1 MIKGFSIRRIVYFIG
16 FSLVCA
22 TAAEA
27 TPAYARQMDMEC
39 MSCHY
44 QNIPKLNAFGREFKI
59 SGFTMTSGKKEI
71 KSNQNGGLALP
82 EHLGF
87 GFVLKARL
95 HDTKKGDPTVADDH
109 TTFSE
114 IFDESAL
121 LFGGKISDNIGGSF
135 ELANGT
141 NDIATTETDINGTTV
156 ITSVENEGSG
166 AGISGKL
173 TFTKAFSFG
182 RLGVTAFNTD
192 SLGVFSGTEIYSTGL
207 YRPIRQ
213 FENRK
218 KANILQR
225 NGIGDG
231 SASGVQAYYYGH
243 GLYATFGQYVP
254 GYGQSIDV
262 SSEGYKD
269 FARVAYEFSLAD
281 FTIAAGGFYIGG
293 DIIGVTQNANDV
305 VWTSAADSFD
315 RKANGFDMQIEG
327 AVNGMPLMITG
338 AALLNNKYSPSGN
351 KASNKAEKTGF
362 SFDAQLNPASDFGLK
377 LAYLSH
383 SDDVNEVNDESIIS
397 AGAEYNVAQNVRL
410 CIEYSNIDY
419 PNNSAKNTDSD
430 LLFMAMVAF

>member
-1 MIKGFSIRRIVYFIG
+1 MRRDFFTKKIVSIVG
-16 FSLVCA
+16 LSLVCA

-27 TPAYARQMDMEC
+27 TPAFARQMDMDC
-39 MSCHY
+39 MSCHF
-44 QNIPKLNAFGREFKI
+44 QNIPKLNSFGRDFKM
-59 SGFTMTSGKKEI
+59 SGFTMTNGKKEI

-82 EHLGF
+82 ENLGF

-135 ELANGT
+135 ELANGV
-141 NDIATTETDINGTTV
+141 NDISTTDINGTVTG
-156 ITSVENEGSG
+156 VESEGSG

-182 RLGVTAFNTD
+182 RLGITAFNTD
-192 SLGVFSGTEIYSTGL
+192 SLGLFSGTEMYSTGL

-231 SASGVQAYYYGH
+231 SASGVQIYYHGH
-243 GLYATFGQYVP
+243 GLYATAGQYVP

-269 FARVAYEFSLAD
+269 FARAAYEFSLSD

-293 DIIGVTQNANDV
+293 DIIGVTQNASDI

-315 RKANGFDMQIEG
+315 RKANGIDMQIEG
-327 AVNGMPLMITG
+327 TISGMSLMITG
-338 AALLNNKYSPSGN
+338 AALLNNKYSPSAIVGL
-351 KASNKAEKTGF
+351 KEEKTGF
-362 SFDAQLNPASDFGLK
+362 SFDAQLNPISDIGLK
-377 LAYLSH
+377 VAYLSH
-383 SDDVNEVNDESIIS
+383 EDKRVKTKDESIIS
-397 AGAEYNVAQNVRL
+397 LGIEHNVAQNVRL
-410 CIEYSNIDY
+410 CLEYSNIDY
-419 PNNSAKNTDSD
+419 PNDSAKKTDSD

>member
-1 MIKGFSIRRIVYFIG
+1 MIKVISAKKIISMIG
-16 FSLVCA
+16 LSLMCA

-27 TPAYARQMDMEC
+27 TPAYARQMDMDC
-39 MSCHY
+39 MSCHF
-44 QNIPKLNAFGREFKI
+44 QNMPKLNSFGREFKM

-71 KSNQNGGLALP
+71 KSEQNGGLALP
-82 EHLGF
+82 DNLGF

-95 HDTKKGDPTVADDH
+95 HDTKKGDPTVVDDH

-135 ELANGT
+135 ELANGG
-141 NDIATTETDINGTTV
+141 NDAVAITDVNGTV
-156 ITSVENEGSG
+156 IDVESDGSG

-173 TFTKAFSFG
+173 TFTKVFSFG
-182 RLGVTAFNTD
+182 RLGATAFNTD
-192 SLGVFSGTEIYSTGL
+192 ALGVFSGTEMYSTGL

-218 KANILQR
+218 KTNILQR

-231 SASGVQAYYYGH
+231 SASGVQVYYHGH
-243 GLYATFGQYVP
+243 GLYATVGQYVP

-269 FARVAYEFSLAD
+269 FARIAYEFSLAD
-281 FTIAAGGFYIGG
+281 FTVAAGGFYIGG
-293 DIIGVTQNANDV
+293 DIIGVTQNASDI

-315 RKANGFDMQIEG
+315 RKANGLDMQVEG
-327 AVNGMPLMITG
+327 TVGGMSLMVTG
-338 AALLNNKYSPSGN
+338 AALINNKYSPSAIIGL
-351 KASNKAEKTGF
+351 KEEKTGF
-362 SFDAQLNPASDFGLK
+362 SFDAQLNPVSEIGLK
-377 LAYLSH
+377 VAYLSH
-383 SDDVNEVNDESIIS
+383 EDKRVRTLDESIIS
-397 AGAEYNVAQNVRL
+397 VGAEYNVAQNVRL
-410 CIEYSNIDY
+410 CMEYSNIDY
-419 PNNSAKNTDSD
+419 PNNSAKKTDSD

>member
-1 MIKGFSIRRIVYFIG
+1 MTKLFFTKKLVSIVG
-16 FSLVCA
+16 LSLMCA

-27 TPAYARQMDMEC
+27 TPAFARQMDMEC
-39 MSCHY
+39 MSCHF
-44 QNIPKLNAFGREFKI
+44 QNIPKLNSFGRNFKM

-71 KSNQNGGLALP
+71 KSNQDGGLALP
-82 EHLGF
+82 ENLGF
-87 GFVLKARL
+87 GFVLKARI

-135 ELANGT
+135 ELANGV
-141 NDIATTETDINGTTV
+141 NNISTTDVNGTV
-156 ITSVENEGSG
+156 IGVASEGSG

-182 RLGVTAFNTD
+182 RLGVTVFNTD
-192 SLGVFSGTEIYSTGL
+192 SLGVFAGTEMYSTGL

-231 SASGVQAYYYGH
+231 SASGVQAYYYGY
-243 GLYATFGQYVP
+243 GLYATVGQYVP

-262 SSEGYKD
+262 SVEGYKD
-269 FARVAYEFSLAD
+269 FARAAYGFSLAD

-293 DIIGVTQNANDV
+293 DIIGVTQNASDI

-315 RKANGFDMQIEG
+315 RKANGLDMQIEG
-327 AVNGMPLMITG
+327 TVKGMPLMITG
-338 AALLNNKYSPSGN
+338 AALLNNKYSPSAIIGL
-351 KASNKAEKTGF
+351 KEEKTGF
-362 SFDAQLNPASDFGLK
+362 SFDAQLNPLSYIGLK
-377 LAYLSH
+377 VAYLSH
-383 SDDVNEVNDESIIS
+383 EDKRVKTKDESIIS
-397 AGAEYNVAQNVRL
+397 VGAEYNVAQNVRL
-410 CIEYSNIDY
+410 CMEYSNIDY
-419 PNNSAKNTDSD
+419 PNNSAKKTDSD
-430 LLFMAMVAF
+430 LLFMAMVSF

>member
-1 MIKGFSIRRIVYFIG
+1 MRKGFFTKKIVSIVG
-16 FSLVCA
+16 LSLICA

-27 TPAYARQMDMEC
+27 TPAFARQMDMDC
-39 MSCHY
+39 MSCHF
-44 QNIPKLNAFGREFKI
+44 QNIPKLNSFGRNFKM

-71 KSNQNGGLALP
+71 KSDQNGGLALP
-82 EHLGF
+82 DNLGF

-95 HDTKKGDPTVADDH
+95 HDTKKGDPTVSDDH

-135 ELANGT
+135 ELANGA
-141 NDIATTETDINGTTV
+141 NDISTTDINGTV
-156 ITSVENEGSG
+156 TSVENEGSG

-243 GLYATFGQYVP
+243 GLYATVGQYVP

-262 SSEGYKD
+262 SVEGYKD
-269 FARVAYEFSLAD
+269 FARAAYEFSLAD
-281 FTIAAGGFYIGG
+281 FTIAAGAFYIGG
-293 DIIGVTQNANDV
+293 DIIGVTQNASDI

-315 RKANGFDMQIEG
+315 RKANGLDMQIEG
-327 AVNGMPLMITG
+327 TVNGMSLMITG
-338 AALLNNKYSPSGN
+338 AALLNNKYSPSAIIGL
-351 KASNKAEKTGF
+351 KEERTGF
-362 SFDAQLNPASDFGLK
+362 SFDAQLNPVSEIGLK

-383 SDDVNEVNDESIIS
+383 EDKRVKTKDESIIS
-397 AGAEYNVAQNVRL
+397 VGAEYNVAQNVRL
-410 CIEYSNIDY
+410 CMEYSNIDY
-419 PNNSAKNTDSD
+419 PNNSAKKTDSD

>member
-1 MIKGFSIRRIVYFIG
+1 M
-16 FSLVCA
+16 CA
-22 TAAEA
+22 TTAEA
-27 TPAYARQMDMEC
+27 TPAFARQMDMDC

-44 QNIPKLNAFGREFKI
+44 QNIPKLNSFGREFKI

-71 KSNQNGGLALP
+71 KSEQYGGVNLP
-82 EHLGF
+82 ENLGL
-87 GFVLKARL
+87 GFVLKARI
-95 HDTKKGDPTVADDH
+95 HDTKKGDPAVADDH

-135 ELANGT
+135 ELANGA
-141 NDIATTETDINGTTV
+141 NDIATTDTDINGTTV
-156 ITSVENEGSG
+156 VTSVENEGSG

-207 YRPIRQ
+207 YRPVRQ

-231 SASGVQAYYYGH
+231 SASGVQAYYYGN

-269 FARVAYEFSLAD
+269 FARAAYEFNLAG

-293 DIIGVTQNANDV
+293 DIIGVTQNASDII
-305 VWTSAADSFD
+305 WTSAADSFD

-327 AVNGMPLMITG
+327 IINGMSLMVTG

-351 KASNKAEKTGF
+351 RTSIKEEKTGF
-362 SFDAQLNPASDFGLK
+362 SFDAQLNTAEYMGIK

-383 SDDVNEVNDESIIS
+383 SDKVYETKDESIIS
-397 AGAEYNVAQNVRL
+397 VGAEYNVAQNVRL
-410 CIEYSNIDY
+410 CLEYSNIDY
-419 PNNSAKNTDSD
+419 PNNSAKKTDSD